1 MKTPYDIRKIEKKLA
16 TVSYAGTA
24 LGLLGVA
31 VNTWV
36 VCSIPPLIP
45 FQKVSAFFCRGGFLL
60 LPALEVLFW
69 WLWGRA
75 TFPVRTEVSLAAEAY
90 FLHER
95 LRCRRWWLWAVLWLP
110 TFLVAILTVDSS
122 ISPLFL
128 GISSVAAFL
137 ALLWGFE
144 WSVLRKIT
152 LHPINDYGIED
163 SIDLKRARRW
173 SMICW
178 SLYWLLALGIYIGS
192 VLVFRSF
199 LLYSPLLIFFAANF
213 VLRLVTANPF
223 RPYTALKHRRITLRL
238 LHLLTIV
245 AGVFLGV
252 TALFDGTG
260 YNRMYI
266 GRMDY
271 SVFEHHS
278 TASCDAATG
287 VYTLRSNR
295 DEFRILQLTDL
306 HIGGSVTTIRHDRRA
321 FDACYDLIL
330 RTQPDLVIITG
341 DLVYPLPYQSFST
354 NNLVPLWLIADFMNN
369 VGIPWTL
376 VYGNHDTEAIASF
389 GAADMDM
396 VLRQIA
402 RNDDSV
408 LLYAEVRPQIYGRYN
423 QYLRIENRD
432 GTLERVCF
440 LVDSNDYVVG
450 STEINTYDSIHRDQI
465 DWYCQTIDQLAQEE
479 GRMVPSFVFQHIPFR
494 EFADAAAALQRGD
507 PDAVYL
513 FGENLEAVHCP
524 DKDNGF
530 FEAILEKGS
539 TEAVFVGHDHRNY
552 MGVRYRGVDLVYAK
566 SIDFLAYPGIS
577 GETEQRGGNLI
588 ILDGKGGYRIEQI
601 GCDIRQ

>member
-60 LPALEVLFW
+60 LPALAVLVW

-173 SMICW
+173 SMIRW

-192 VLVFRSF
+192 VLAFRSF

-223 RPYTALKHRRITLRL
+223 RP
-238 LHLLTIV
+238 
-245 AGVFLGV
+245 
-252 TALFDGTG
+252 
-260 YNRMYI
+260 
-266 GRMDY
+266 
-271 SVFEHHS
+271 
-278 TASCDAATG
+278 
-287 VYTLRSNR
+287 
-295 DEFRILQLTDL
+295 
-306 HIGGSVTTIRHDRRA
+306 
-321 FDACYDLIL
+321 
-330 RTQPDLVIITG
+330 
-341 DLVYPLPYQSFST
+341 
-354 NNLVPLWLIADFMNN
+354 
-369 VGIPWTL
+369 
-376 VYGNHDTEAIASF
+376 
-389 GAADMDM
+389 
-396 VLRQIA
+396 
-402 RNDDSV
+402 
-408 LLYAEVRPQIYGRYN
+408 
-423 QYLRIENRD
+423 
-432 GTLERVCF
+432 
-440 LVDSNDYVVG
+440 
-450 STEINTYDSIHRDQI
+450 
-465 DWYCQTIDQLAQEE
+465 
-479 GRMVPSFVFQHIPFR
+479 
-494 EFADAAAALQRGD
+494 
-507 PDAVYL
+507 
-513 FGENLEAVHCP
+513 
-524 DKDNGF
+524 
-530 FEAILEKGS
+530 
-539 TEAVFVGHDHRNY
+539 
-552 MGVRYRGVDLVYAK
+552 
-566 SIDFLAYPGIS
+566 
-577 GETEQRGGNLI
+577 
-588 ILDGKGGYRIEQI
+588 
-601 GCDIRQ
+601 